1 MPALNLRYPFK
12 NIDQSDDYLKI
23 DVLNYIPPGI
33 NSNFSQ
39 SFAQNSSDT
48 AGYGN
53 SQILGSVILP
63 IPEDIS
69 DANQTDWQPGTMNA
83 MQATA
88 VGAAL
93 KTITSESL
101 IDGVGSV
108 VTDIFNAAKNA
119 SQTSVGQQ
127 AIQSGFAAKIAEN
140 ITGNEVSGILPRLT
154 GAVLNENT
162 ELLFNGVVLR
172 PAFQF
177 RFDMVPRSESES
189 SQIKEIIRLFKSQ
202 MAAKKGLETG
212 AAAGLFLKSPSVFRL
227 QYMSGGQP
235 HPYLNTFK
243 ICALTGTTVNYTA
256 SGTYATYS
264 DATPVHMNMTLQF
277 QELTPIYH
285 EDYVDQGGGF
295 KLTGTGY

>member
-39 SFAQNSSDT
+39 SFAQYSSDT
-48 AGYGN
+48 AGYGD

-69 DANQTDWQPGTMNA
+69 DANQTDWKAGTMNVGR
-83 MQATA
+83 ATA
-88 VGAAL
+88 VGGAL

-108 VTDIFNAAKNA
+108 VTDIFNAVKNA

-127 AIQSGFAAKIAEN
+127 AIQAGFAAKFAEN
-140 ITGNEVSGILPRLT
+140 IIGTEVSGVLPRLT

-189 SQIKEIIRLFKSQ
+189 SQIKEIIRLFKSE
-202 MAAKKGLETG
+202 MAGKKGLETG

-227 QYMSGGQP
+227 KYMSGGQP

>member
-1 MPALNLRYPFK
+1 MPAQNLRYPFK

-23 DVLNYIPPGI
+23 EVLRYIPPGI

-69 DANQTDWQPGTMNA
+69 DSNLTDWQPGTMNA

-88 VGAAL
+88 VGGSL
-93 KTITSESL
+93 KAMTSESL
-101 IDGVGSV
+101 VGGVGSV
-108 VTDIFNAAKNA
+108 ITDLFNAGRNA
-119 SQTSVGQQ
+119 SQTNVGQQ
-127 AIQSGFAAKIAEN
+127 AIQSVFASKIAEL
-140 ITGNEVSGILPRLT
+140 ITNSEVSGVLPRLT
-154 GAVLNENT
+154 GAVFNENT
-162 ELLFNGVVLR
+162 ELLFNGVSLR

-177 RFDMVPRSESES
+177 RFDMVPRSENES
-189 SQIKEIIRLFKSQ
+189 LEIKNIIRLFKSE
-202 MAAKKGLETG
+202 MAGKKGLETG

-243 ICALTGTTVNYTA
+243 ICALTGTTVSYTG

>member
-33 NSNFSQ
+33 NFDFSQ
-39 SFAQNSSDT
+39 SFAQYSSDT

-69 DANQTDWQPGTMNA
+69 DANQTDWQPGKMGPA
-83 MQATA
+83 ATVA
-88 VGAAL
+88 AGAAL

-101 IDGVGSV
+101 IEGVGSV

-127 AIQSGFAAKIAEN
+127 AIQAGFASNLAKSI
-140 ITGNEVSGILPRLT
+140 IGTEVSGVLPRLT

-227 QYMSGGQP
+227 KYMSGGQP

>member
-189 SQIKEIIRLFKSQ
+189 SQIKEIIRLFKSE
-202 MAAKKGLETG
+202 MAGKKGLETG

-227 QYMSGGQP
+227 KYMSGGQP

-285 EDYVDQGGGF
+285 EDYVDQGRNF

>member
-127 AIQSGFAAKIAEN
+127 AIQSGFAAKIAQS

-189 SQIKEIIRLFKSQ
+189 SQIKDIIRLFKSE
-202 MAAKKGLETG
+202 MAGKKGLETG

-227 QYMSGGQP
+227 KYMSGGQP

>member
-39 SFAQNSSDT
+39 SFAQYSSDT

-83 MQATA
+83 IQALA
-88 VGAAL
+88 VGAAQ
-93 KTITSESL
+93 KVITSESA
-101 IDGVGSV
+101 INGVGSV
-108 VTDIFNAAKNA
+108 VADIFNAAKNA

-127 AIQSGFAAKIAEN
+127 AVQSIFSSKMAEI
-140 ITGNEVSGILPRLT
+140 ITGNVVSGVLPRLT

-202 MAAKKGLETG
+202 MAGKKGLETG
-212 AAAGLFLKSPSVFRL
+212 AAAGLFLMSPSVFRL